1 MDALDIQ
8 ILNALSTDG
17 RTSITQM
24 AKGLDISNVAIQQRI
39 DKMEEAGVI
48 QGYASIMDI
57 KAIGYRTTAYIGIF
71 LEKAKDYQQV
81 LAALNKIPQIVE
93 AHFTTGNYSIFA
105 KIHARDNMDLMDL
118 LSEHIQ
124 SIDGIARTETFISLD
139 EGIKKQFIIKE
150 E

>member
-1 MDALDIQ
+1 
-8 ILNALSTDG
+8 
-17 RTSITQM
+17 M

-39 DKMEEAGVI
+39 DKMEESGII
-48 QGYASIMDI
+48 QGYTSIMDI

-81 LAALNKIPQIVE
+81 LAALNKVPQIVE